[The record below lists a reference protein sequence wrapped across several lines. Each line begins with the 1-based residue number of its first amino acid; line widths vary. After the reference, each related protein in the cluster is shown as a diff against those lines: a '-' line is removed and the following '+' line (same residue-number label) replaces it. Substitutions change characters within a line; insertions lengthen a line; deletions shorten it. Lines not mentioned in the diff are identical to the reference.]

1 MPRILVRPRARGD
14 LLDIWAYIAEHSDVQ
29 ADAFIATID
38 RKFEKLAK
46 RPLTGRP
53 RQELSTAL
61 RSSPVG
67 RYIVFYLPLAN
78 GIEVI
83 RVLHGARDLPGDA
96 FDATTE

>member
-1 MPRILVRPRARGD
+1 MPRILIRPRARGD
-14 LLDIWAYIAEHSDVQ
+14 LLDIWAYIAEDSDVQ

-53 RQELSTAL
+53 RDELSTAL

-67 RYIVFYLPLAN
+67 RYVVFYLPLVD

-83 RVLHGARDLPGDA
+83 RVLHGAQDLAGDIFGA
-96 FDATTE
+96 ITE